1 MIKSLHS
8 VGQCSSTL
16 ADLLKKC
23 MYIDEDDCIG
33 CDICV
38 PYCPVE
44 AISMEGDVAVI
55 DRDTCVECGTCKR
68 VDRCP
73 TDAFYLGDIE
83 YPRIVRKAFS
93 DPAHIHEDTGIAGR
107 GTEEMKTNDVT
118 GRVDTGQAGL
128 LLEFG
133 RPGVSASFREIETVT
148 TAIADSVDFE
158 EENPLV
164 SQMADVETGEMKEE
178 VRDERVMSAIAEI
191 TLPSDELVDTLE
203 LVFDAIEDIE
213 TVVSI
218 NVSTVLREGDTLLE
232 TELDEVL
239 EGTDYELQPNGK
251 TNIGIGKAT
260 ISPPPESMEAA
271 GGVR

>member
-1 MIKSLHS
+1 ML
-8 VGQCSSTL
+8 
-16 ADLLKKC
+16 
-23 MYIDEDDCIG
+23 IDEEACIG
-33 CDICV
+33 CEICV

-44 AISMEGDVAVI
+44 AISMEGDIAVI

-73 TDAFYLGDIE
+73 TDAFYWGDIE
-83 YPRIVRKAFS
+83 YPRIIRKAFS

-118 GRVDTGQAGL
+118 NRVRTGQAGL

-133 RPGVSASFREIETVT
+133 RPGVSASLREIETVT
-148 TAIADSVDFE
+148 MALADSVEFE

-164 SQMADVETGEMKEE
+164 TQMKDVETGEMKEE
-178 VRDERVMSAIAEI
+178 VKDERVMSAIVEI
-191 TLPSDELVDTLE
+191 TLPSDELVDTLDQ
-203 LVFDAIEDIE
+203 VFDAIEDLE

-218 NVSTVLREGDTLLE
+218 NVSTRLREEDTLLE
-232 TELDEVL
+232 TELEEVL
-239 EGTDYELQPNGK
+239 EGTEYELQANGK
-251 TNIGIGKAT
+251 TNIGIGKPV
-260 ISPPPESMEAA
+260 ISPPPENVEAT